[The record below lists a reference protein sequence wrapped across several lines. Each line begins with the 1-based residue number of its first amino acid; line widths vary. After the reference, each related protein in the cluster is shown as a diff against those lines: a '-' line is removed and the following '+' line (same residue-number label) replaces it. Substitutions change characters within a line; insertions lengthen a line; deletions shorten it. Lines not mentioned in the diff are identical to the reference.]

1 MKEWQSVTKD
11 PNAPQITRARQ
22 GTLAGAR
29 NSELV
34 KDRIDYL
41 CQLVKGKRVLDVGVV
56 DHQLGSA
63 ESPEWLHGRLC
74 GVASECE
81 GVDVLPEEVAE
92 LRRRGFSVSCTNIV
106 ERPLPRE
113 FDVVVCGEV
122 LEHIDAT
129 RGFLENCRKMLAQN
143 GQLILTVPNPWYANV
158 IMKAAFGNLPFQDNA
173 DHVAWYDPSTIYEL
187 GGRCGFELHKYS
199 GVRVQAGKSF
209 AARCFF
215 KLADLWIK
223 LGLRQEVL
231 AKTMIYEFRLGT
243 TE

>member
-1 MKEWQSVTKD
+1 MKQWQSITKD
-11 PNAPQITRARQ
+11 PNAPQLSQARQ
-22 GTLAGAR
+22 GALAQAR
-29 NSELV
+29 NQKLIE
-34 KDRIDYL
+34 DRVDYL

-74 GVASECE
+74 EIASECE
-81 GVDVLPEEVAE
+81 GVDVLPNEVAE

-106 ERPLPRE
+106 ERPLPRV
-113 FDVVVCGEV
+113 FDAVVCGEV

-129 RGFLENCRKMLAQN
+129 RDFLENCRKMLTEN

-158 IMKAAFGNLPFQDNA
+158 IMKAAFGSLTYQDNA

-187 GGRCGFELHKYS
+187 GGRCGLELQKYS
-199 GVRVQAGKSF
+199 GVRVQAGRSF

-215 KLADLWIK
+215 KLADVWIK
-223 LGLRQEVL
+223 LGLRHEVL
-231 AKTMIYEFRLGT
+231 AKTMIYEFKPRT
-243 TE
+243 SE